1 MTMEKATALRISA
14 KDNVA
19 TTLKEVA
26 PGEVVGYLDGETML
40 TVTAREAVPIYHKI
54 ALKDIAKDELIFKYG
69 EIIGGAMVDIPEGSW
84 VSHYNIMSL
93 PRNYDEELNG

>member
-1 MTMEKATALRISA
+1 MEKATALRISA

-26 PGEVVGYLDGETML
+26 PGEVVGYLDGESML

-54 ALKDIAKDELIFKYG
+54 ALENIAKDELIYKYG

-93 PRNYDEELNG
+93 PRNYEDELNW